1 MGRGEAGSEKRK
13 VLLVVRW
20 PVGGIRTFL
29 RYVYRNF
36 DPDRWH
42 FTIIAPEID
51 ELKVLVDDLSGLDI
65 EYRPIE
71 KKPSAMTF
79 LLCIASHLLKN
90 RYDLVHSHGFTSGMC
105 AALPTYLWRIP
116 HLMTSHDVINANQFS
131 GLKGR
136 IKQKGMAVLLRL
148 VNKIHSVS
156 YDAENNLLKYFPEL
170 AKRERKCVVIQNGI
184 DVERFL
190 AAEPRDL
197 RGELGLADNTF
208 LIGFMGR
215 FMAQKGF
222 RYLVDAMALLR
233 DEKDLPKRPLVLT
246 FGDGGFIRQEK
257 QTIEERALEDYFHF
271 MPFAPNVAGT
281 IKGVDVVVIPSL
293 WEACPLLPMETFVC
307 GIPVIGS
314 DCIGLREVLQKTPA
328 KLVKSKNS
336 RMLADAIKEEITVS
350 RKNIFVSYI
359 DMAIGRFDVK
369 SQSKE
374 LKQIYYSMLKI

>member
-1 MGRGEAGSEKRK
+1 
-13 VLLVVRW
+13 
-20 PVGGIRTFL
+20 
-29 RYVYRNF
+29 
-36 DPDRWH
+36 
-42 FTIIAPEID
+42 
-51 ELKVLVDDLSGLDI
+51 
-65 EYRPIE
+65 
-71 KKPSAMTF
+71 
-79 LLCIASHLLKN
+79 
-90 RYDLVHSHGFTSGMC
+90 VHSHGFTSGMC